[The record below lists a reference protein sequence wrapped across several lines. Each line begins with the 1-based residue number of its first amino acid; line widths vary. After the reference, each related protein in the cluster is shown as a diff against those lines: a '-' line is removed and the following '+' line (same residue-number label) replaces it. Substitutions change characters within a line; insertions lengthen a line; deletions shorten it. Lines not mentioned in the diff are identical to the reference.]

1 MAELSIFDVCVSFK
15 EHPDYLNLTLF
26 ISGCPRACKGCSWHS
41 IKVDAHKFDEEAFTQ
56 LLSNYKNKIEN
67 VVFLGGDWLGKG
79 LLPFIKIAHSFN
91 FSVCLYSGADSITE
105 LDAEVLKN
113 LEWLKLGS
121 WKADLGP
128 LTSPTTNQRF
138 YKLADGK
145 IVDEIKF
152 YGGND
157 RESF

>member
-1 MAELSIFDVCVSFK
+1 MSEYQPPKRRNGPLECPDDVIHDIPQYIRIRQYAARQT
-15 EHPDYLNLTLF
+15 EHLV
-26 ISGCPRACKGCSWHS
+26 I
-41 IKVDAHKFDEEAFTQ
+41 AHKFDEEAFTQ

-91 FSVCLYSGADSITE
+91 FSVCLYSGADFITE